1 MNSAYQFEEDP
12 DKQLKVISTRKELE
26 DQFRQITGL
35 NKGYLKKLSDEEVAQ
50 IYEFFT
56 QTSAGRK
63 FAEAVNSNT
72 EELRQSNRNLGI
84 QRKSEVNKEIKK
96 RELEIEQTIT
106 YAEQQINLIKNES
119 DAKLANIARAVRGL
133 LNKPIGQIRFKKDL
147 GDIWELIHQSLWS

>member
-1 MNSAYQFEEDP
+1 MNSSYQFEEDP
-12 DKQLKVISTRKELE
+12 DNQLKVISTRKELE
-26 DQFRQITGL
+26 DQFKQITGL

-63 FAEAVNSNT
+63 FAEAVDSNT
-72 EELRQSNRNLGI
+72 TQLRYQNQNLG
-84 QRKSEVNKEIKK
+84 RRRESEVNNEIKK
-96 RELEIEQTIT
+96 REIELEQTMT
-106 YAEQQINLIKNES
+106 YAQQQIDIIKNES

-147 GDIWELIHQSLWS
+147 GEIWELIHQSLWS